1 MTFSS
6 VLVAG
11 ERGGR
16 HVSDGESAA
25 NYLQQQAVV
34 STSTRVQTFN

>member
-16 HVSDGESAA
+16 HASDGESAA
-25 NYLQQQAVV
+25 HYLQQQAVIL
-34 STSTRVQTFN
+34 TSTRVRTFN